1 MSGRGFFI
9 AGTDTGVGKTR
20 VTVGL
25 LRALAER
32 GTIATGMKPVAA
44 GKIEHEAGM
53 INPDVDII
61 SASSPLAVTAD
72 EIATYHLNAAVSP
85 HIAAR
90 REGIEISP
98 QRIAIAYARLASR
111 AAVVLV
117 EGTGGWLAPVS
128 DRHTMADVAVALGLP
143 VVLVVG
149 LRLGCL
155 NHALLTSQA
164 IAQTGLPLVGW
175 IGNLLDPAMLE
186 LEANLET
193 LAARLPAACLAV
205 LPFDLL
211 GGQDPVPLRAAA
223 AALAP

>member
-1 MSGRGFFI
+1 MTARGFFI

-20 VTVGL
+20 VTTGL
-25 LRALAER
+25 LTAWAER

-44 GKIEHEAGM
+44 GKIEHECRIINEDVRM
-53 INPDVDII
+53 IE
-61 SASSPLAVTAD
+61 ASSTLSVTTD

-90 REGIEISP
+90 REGVEIDLL
-98 QRIAIAYARLASR
+98 RIASGYARLAAR

-117 EGTGGWLAPVS
+117 EGTGGWLAPIS
-128 DRHTMADVAVALGLP
+128 DHHTMADVAMSLGLP

-164 IAQTGLPLVGW
+164 IAQAGLPLAGW
-175 IGNLLDPAMLE
+175 IGSLLDPAMLE
-186 LEANLET
+186 LDANLET
-193 LAARLPAACLAV
+193 LAARLPPARLAL
-205 LPFDLL
+205 LPFDPT
-211 GGQDPVPLRAAA
+211 GRGDRVPLRAAA

>member
-1 MSGRGFFI
+1 MSARGFFI

-20 VTVGL
+20 VTSGL
-25 LRALAER
+25 LIAFSER

-44 GKIEHEAGM
+44 GKIEHEDGAINSDVGM
-53 INPDVDII
+53 IR
-61 SASSPLAVTAD
+61 ASSSLSLTVD

-90 REGIEISP
+90 REGIEIKP
-98 QRIAIAYARLASR
+98 QRVASAYARLASR

-117 EGTGGWLAPVS
+117 EGTGGWLAPIS
-128 DRHTMADVAVALGLP
+128 DRHTMADVAMSLGLP

-164 IAQTGLPLVGW
+164 IAQAGLPLAGW
-175 IGNLLDPAMLE
+175 IGSVLDPAMLE

-193 LAARLPAACLAV
+193 LGARLPGARLAL
-205 LPFDLL
+205 LPFDPH
-211 GGQDPVPLRAAA
+211 GSQDRTPLRAAA